1 MSDIPTN
8 HKVLQEI
15 IEKSK
20 TNSGMFSQK
29 VFKDTLRFL
38 ISTFGKIH
46 YVDRN
51 NNSIEVKC
59 FHANQERAIARTV
72 LGDNITLPVI
82 TVSEKNTEN
91 SKERARYGPMLVH
104 EKYWHKIQ
112 QRAVRTLSLVPTP
125 VNINYSINIW
135 TKYKEDMDQIR
146 EYILTIFNP
155 DLEIETEHSGKI
167 KSFIVSESDVEQ
179 AEAPDRDDRILKKNF
194 SISVE
199 TYIPSPKFLY
209 TSTGKIE
216 KFVYQIA
223 GIGEQAEVIST
234 DNSKVCH
241 AMTCSCE
248 ECLLPF
254 VLVTGEETGIPVDC
268 NAISVIV
275 DGTLGS

>member
-1 MSDIPTN
+1 MSEIPIN
-8 HKVLQEI
+8 NKVLQEI
-15 IEKSK
+15 VEKTK
-20 TNSGMFSQK
+20 TNNGMFSQK

-46 YVDRN
+46 YIDRN

-59 FHANQERAIARTV
+59 FHANQERAIAKTV

-82 TVSEKNTEN
+82 TISEKNTEN
-91 SKERARYGPMLVH
+91 SKDRARYGSMLVH
-104 EKYWHKIQ
+104 EKYWHKVQ

-155 DLEIETEHSGKI
+155 DLEIETEHGGKI
-167 KSFIVSESDVEQ
+167 KSFIINESDVEQ

-194 SISVE
+194 AISVE

-216 KFVYQIA
+216 KFVYQIG
-223 GIGEQAEVIST
+223 GIGEQAEIVST
-234 DNSKVCH
+234 DKTKVCH
-241 AMTCSCE
+241 ATTCTCDD
-248 ECLLPF
+248 CLLPF

-268 NAISVIV
+268 NAISIIV